1 MLERLEKLKVELE
14 KAKSKRAEWDAR
26 VKTLEKKVSEEE
38 KTTVHEMVKA
48 ADLTPEEL
56 ARLIAFSKNHI
67 PGETPVE
74 QIVNQESDTEES
86 EDEE

>member
-1 MLERLEKLKVELE
+1 MLEKLEKLKKELE
-14 KAKSKRAEWDAR
+14 KAKLKRAEWDAK
-26 VKTLEKKVSEEE
+26 VKALERKVQEEE

-56 ARLIAFSKNHI
+56 AKLIAFSRNNM
-67 PGETPVE
+67 PGEKPVE
-74 QIVNQESDTEES
+74 EIVNQESDTEES

>member
-1 MLERLEKLKVELE
+1 MLERLEKLKKELE
-14 KAKSKRAEWDAR
+14 KAKAKRAEWDAK
-26 VKTLEKKVSEEE
+26 VKALEKKVSEEE

-56 ARLIAFSKNHI
+56 AKLIAFSRNNM
-67 PGETPVE
+67 PGDKPVE
-74 QIVNQESDTEES
+74 EIVNQESDTEES

>member
-1 MLERLEKLKVELE
+1 MLERLEKLKKELE
-14 KAKSKRAEWDAR
+14 KAKLKRAEWDAK
-26 VKTLEKKVSEEE
+26 VKALERKVQEEE

-56 ARLIAFSKNHI
+56 AKLIAFSRNNM
-67 PGETPVE
+67 PGDKPVE
-74 QIVNQESDTEES
+74 EIVNQESDTEES

>member
-1 MLERLEKLKVELE
+1 MGCQGESLR
-14 KAKSKRAEWDAR
+14 
-26 VKTLEKKVSEEE
+26 KKVSEEE

-56 ARLIAFSKNHI
+56 AKLIAFSRNNM
-67 PGETPVE
+67 PGEKPVE
-74 QIVNQESDTEES
+74 EIVNQESDTEES